1 MQVVDMKVRNMPQIN
16 LRIKPE
22 VKEWI
27 IKESEKRERSQN
39 WLISKLLEDEMLRSI
54 SQAK

>member
-1 MQVVDMKVRNMPQIN
+1 MKVRNMPQIN